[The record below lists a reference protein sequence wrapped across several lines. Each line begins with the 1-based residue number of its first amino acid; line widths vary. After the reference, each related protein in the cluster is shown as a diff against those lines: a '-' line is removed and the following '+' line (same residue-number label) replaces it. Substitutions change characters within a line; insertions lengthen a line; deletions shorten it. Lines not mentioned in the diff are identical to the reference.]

1 MLYAKHMIRTQVF
14 LPETI
19 YQQIRI
25 QAGLQNK
32 PAAQIIREALESGIK
47 LQNKGNAG
55 GALLQLA
62 SLEIKGSRDLSKN
75 IDKYL
80 YQE

>member
-14 LPETI
+14 LPETT

-25 QAGLQNK
+25 QAELQNK

-47 LQNKGNAG
+47 PQNKGNAG
-55 GALLQLA
+55 DALLQLA
-62 SLEIKGSRDLSKN
+62 GLKAKGPRDLSKN

-80 YQE
+80 YQK

>member
-1 MLYAKHMIRTQVF
+1 MSYAKHMIRTQVF
-14 LPETI
+14 LPEAT

-25 QAGLQNK
+25 QAELQNK
-32 PAAQIIREALESGIK
+32 PAAQIIRQALELGIK
-47 LQNKGNAG
+47 QPDQRNAG
-55 GALLQLA
+55 DALLQLA
-62 SLEIKGSRDLSKN
+62 CLKAKGPHDLSQN